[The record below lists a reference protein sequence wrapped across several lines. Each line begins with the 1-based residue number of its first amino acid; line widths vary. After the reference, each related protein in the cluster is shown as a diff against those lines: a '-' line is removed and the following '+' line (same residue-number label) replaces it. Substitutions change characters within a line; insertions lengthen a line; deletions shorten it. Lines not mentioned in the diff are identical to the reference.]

1 MGRMS
6 AAAIQLRPAC
16 AQDAQ
21 AIARMSRD
29 LIEAGLG
36 WSYDVPRIVRLIA
49 DADTVAL
56 VACDQAGPV
65 GFAIMQFG
73 EERAHLVLLAV
84 MPRQQRRGVA
94 RRLVSWLLESAR
106 IAGIAELSLELR
118 AGNAGARAF
127 YRSMGFD
134 DAGLLPGYYQHREPA
149 LRMKRVLRSAGGMAP
164 VVWQPPTLRRK

>member
-1 MGRMS
+1 MS

-106 IAGIAELSLELR
+106 SSRLSSAMPVLAPSTAAWASMMR
-118 AGNAGARAF
+118 ACC
-127 YRSMGFD
+127 
-134 DAGLLPGYYQHREPA
+134 PA
-149 LRMKRVLRSAGGMAP
+149 TTSTAS
-164 VVWQPPTLRRK
+164 RRCA